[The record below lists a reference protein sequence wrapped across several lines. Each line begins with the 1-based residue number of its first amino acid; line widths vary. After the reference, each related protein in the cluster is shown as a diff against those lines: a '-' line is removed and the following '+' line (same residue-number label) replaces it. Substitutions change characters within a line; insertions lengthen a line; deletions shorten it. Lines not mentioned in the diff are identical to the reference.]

1 MTTTP
6 IHTAANLSPALER
19 VMREVLAM
27 KKAGDIGNLV
37 EGVWGVLRELEFEF
51 VSCALMLMDEER
63 GWMTSYNIWDERFV
77 EPFGSQHHAQRLG
90 SGLCLFLSQT
100 SLSATPSRY
109 ESAVAAWRKR
119 TVEHHV
125 LSQAEIQELVR
136 LNRERYG
143 GDLTPENYPIRFY
156 LHVPFSSGVF
166 TLRTAS
172 PAPDQFAGEQVE
184 FLKRLVEIFSAGY
197 ARYREFLQVA
207 RDRAVQK
214 VRAEVQAMQQARSIT
229 GVLGLLWEELHRA
242 GIGFDYMSISVRD
255 QEEDF
260 VHLYSVWHQYR
271 DRLSE
276 IPLPL
281 LRADIAEGADLYYTQ
296 VPHQVWQENHTETTG
311 IWSVKQDGLEEYAS
325 RIKRLWQVER
335 WPVELRA
342 ASAMAAPFSQGRLLL
357 GQFHLSEELAFT
369 PENLEV
375 LEAFAEALGLGFAR
389 FFDFQRLERQNRHL
403 EVQRAVDRLRAEVG
417 AMRKSGDIVE
427 VVTLLGQ
434 QLRELGMEFST
445 CSIGLID
452 EEAGLVRLYGV
463 GLMEI
468 FRLLPQDRI
477 RVADRS
483 IIDRLAEES
492 QGPIFIR
499 EIAAGLDFAYTVEP
513 LEGSPALEERGRPPR
528 IVRRSEEDARQ
539 VLGRYR
545 QRWTPSWTLEQ
556 IPRTVI
562 RVPFSYGSIALT
574 HAEVGQY
581 TQKDVDL
588 VAAFAE
594 ALSLGFSRFLDF
606 QRLEQRNRELEV
618 ERSVQQ
624 VQSAVQSM
632 KNSAD
637 LVPVILLI
645 SKELCSLGLEY
656 DFCSV
661 SLVDRKADRVRF
673 YGTIGSQVFLSL
685 WREIIQSIEQPFG
698 PDAMERLEHEEGPIF
713 ISGVPGYEGQV
724 VHYVSA
730 PLDSYY
736 GRIQHIAKTTA
747 VLRTEEETLKV
758 MPEYLKYWKVE
769 HLPTEWLP
777 RAILRSP
784 FAGGTIALNRMQPQ
798 AEAFS
803 PPDARILERF
813 AEAFALG
820 YARHLDFRRLEEQN
834 KALEAASRV
843 KSEFLANMSH
853 ELRTPMNSIINF
865 SSLIL
870 EGVYGDISDELRD
883 AVEEID
889 RNSEN
894 LLALIND
901 ILDISKIE
909 AGAMQLQ
916 LAVCAPEGFVET
928 AIATMERKAT
938 ETGLELISEVQGEL
952 PLVRADERRITLHVL
967 INLVKNAIKFTRE
980 GQVRVGARKE
990 GDEVL
995 FWVADTG
1002 IGIPEE
1008 ERERIFETFH
1018 QVDSSITREAEG
1030 TGLGLAI
1037 ARKFVELHGGR
1048 IWVESELGEGSTF
1061 WFILPVGS

>member
-63 GWMTSYNIWDERFV
+63 DWMTSYNIWDERFV

-90 SGLCLFLSQT
+90 SGLCLYLSQT

-156 LHVPFSSGVF
+156 LHVPFSSGIF

-184 FLKRLVEIFSAGY
+184 LLKRLVEIFSAGY

-214 VRAEVQAMQQARSIT
+214 VRAEVQAMQQASSIT
-229 GVLGLLWEELHRA
+229 GVLGLLWEELHLA

-545 QRWTPSWTLEQ
+545 QCWTPSWTLEQ

-574 HAEVGQY
+574 HAEVGRY

-606 QRLEQRNRELEV
+606 QRLEQQNRALEV
-618 ERSVQQ
+618 
-624 VQSAVQSM
+624 
-632 KNSAD
+632 
-637 LVPVILLI
+637 
-645 SKELCSLGLEY
+645 
-656 DFCSV
+656 
-661 SLVDRKADRVRF
+661 
-673 YGTIGSQVFLSL
+673 
-685 WREIIQSIEQPFG
+685 
-698 PDAMERLEHEEGPIF
+698 
-713 ISGVPGYEGQV
+713 
-724 VHYVSA
+724 
-730 PLDSYY
+730 
-736 GRIQHIAKTTA
+736 
-747 VLRTEEETLKV
+747 
-758 MPEYLKYWKVE
+758 
-769 HLPTEWLP
+769 
-777 RAILRSP
+777 
-784 FAGGTIALNRMQPQ
+784 
-798 AEAFS
+798 
-803 PPDARILERF
+803 
-813 AEAFALG
+813 
-820 YARHLDFRRLEEQN
+820 
-834 KALEAASRV
+834 ASRV

-870 EGVYGDISDELRD
+870 EGVYGEIPDDLRD

-901 ILDISKIE
+901 ILDLSKIE
-909 AGAMQLQ
+909 AGAMSLQ
-916 LAVCAPEGFVET
+916 LSACAPEGFVET
-928 AIATMERKAT
+928 AIATMESKAR
-938 ETGLELISEVQGEL
+938 EKGLELISEVQGEL
-952 PLVRADERRITLHVL
+952 PMVRADERRITLHVL
-967 INLVKNAIKFTRE
+967 INLVKNAVKFTRE
-980 GQVRVGARKE
+980 GQVRVGARKA